1 MNVLL
6 FRLLALAGGL
16 LAFLGIPA
24 AQAQD
29 ARDKVVY
36 RDQGWTEE
44 ERQQYYRT
52 SQGSAL
58 LSYDVFLNLEQAK
71 SDKPFRADENM
82 VRYGLVPQPA
92 NPGLNPDA
100 LPIGWTKTVVTE
112 GRWKGE
118 WAGISCSACHNGQL
132 EYKGNKIRIDGGVNL
147 TFDLYAFVRGLND
160 AVAAAVADPKKFD
173 RLADKLSRRDDA
185 GKAELRKRVEA
196 EAAYLH
202 RVRTGYVSS
211 GDVGPGR
218 MDAITLVHNQV
229 VSHDL
234 GIPENWIPTNAPV
247 KWPFLWNAPQ
257 SAWIGWRGTQQ
268 FPLLRN
274 AGESMGVWVRTDL
287 TAKTP
292 AEGLFD
298 STMDLK
304 GQILIETL
312 LRKLAPPT
320 WPEDVLG
327 KIDQKKAARGAELY
341 ARHCASCHSQWP
353 HRWSEPKKHGKRFIE
368 NALVSAEFVGTD
380 AAQVANLSYGGNPTM
395 MAGQMSEFLSPPF
408 KGKEVAPA
416 LAVLMPAIGGTLKKA
431 LSGLNLGDDE
441 LEAASG
447 YRYESEPTPPN
458 GLYKSAPRDGTWA
471 IPPYLHNNSVP
482 NIYELLIPAKDRS
495 KTFFVGAEFDPVKV
509 GVDTSEKPGKFR
521 FDTSLYGNSN
531 AGHSFERRAS
541 GERRHRAAAEGG
553 GALGAHRI
561 PEVHPEHAQSGRP
574 FRRSGGR
581 HPGLER

>member
-1 MNVLL
+1 MKALL
-6 FRLLALAGGL
+6 FRPLALAGGL

-44 ERQQYYRT
+44 ERQQFYRT

-71 SDKPFRADENM
+71 SDKPFRTDENM

-92 NPGLNPDA
+92 DPGLNPDA

-147 TFDLYAFVRGLND
+147 TFDLYAFVRGLDD
-160 AVAAAVADPKKFD
+160 AVAAAVADSKKFD
-173 RLADKLSRRDDA
+173 RLADKLGRRDDA
-185 GKAELRKRVEA
+185 GKAELRSAWRPRRPIFTASARATCRPVTSAPGGWMRSPWSTTRWSPTTWAPRKTGSP
-196 EAAYLH
+196 
-202 RVRTGYVSS
+202 RTPRSS
-211 GDVGPGR
+211 GPSSGTPPSRPGS
-218 MDAITLVHNQV
+218 A
-229 VSHDL
+229 
-234 GIPENWIPTNAPV
+234 GGAPSSSP
-247 KWPFLWNAPQ
+247 W
-257 SAWIGWRGTQQ
+257 
-268 FPLLRN
+268 RN

-287 TAKTP
+287 TSKTP

-304 GQILIETL
+304 GQILIESL

-327 KIDQKKAARGAELY
+327 KIDQKKAAQGAELY

-368 NALVSAEFVGTD
+368 NALVPADLVGTD

-395 MAGQMSEFLSPPF
+395 MAGRMSEFLSPPF

-416 LAVLMPAIGGTLKKA
+416 LAVLMPAIEGTLKKCSPGSISA
-431 LSGLNLGDDE
+431 TTSWRPR
-441 LEAASG
+441 AVFVMKASPPRRMVSTSRPRATAPG
-447 YRYESEPTPPN
+447 RSRRTCTTTPSRTSTSCSSPR
-458 GLYKSAPRDGTWA
+458 KTAPR
-471 IPPYLHNNSVP
+471 
-482 NIYELLIPAKDRS
+482 RS
-495 KTFFVGAEFDPVKV
+495 
-509 GVDTSEKPGKFR
+509 S
-521 FDTSLYGNSN
+521 
-531 AGHSFERRAS
+531 S
-541 GERRHRAAAEGG
+541 GPSSTR
-553 GALGAHRI
+553 
-561 PEVHPEHAQSGRP
+561 
-574 FRRSGGR
+574 
-581 HPGLER
+581 